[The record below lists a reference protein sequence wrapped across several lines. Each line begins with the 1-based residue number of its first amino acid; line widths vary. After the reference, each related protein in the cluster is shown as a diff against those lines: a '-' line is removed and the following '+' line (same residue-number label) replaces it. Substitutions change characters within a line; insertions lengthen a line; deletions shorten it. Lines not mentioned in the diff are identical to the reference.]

1 MFFVRDRIV
10 VGMSSIRFLSA
21 LIEFLAAVLMLVFN
35 SRVVAFQINS
45 FLALVGPTIM
55 MLVTGLGLI
64 GLAEKFSW
72 LQMTVIATGVA
83 LIFIGMKI
91 G

>member
-10 VGMSSIRFLSA
+10 LGMSSIRFISA
-21 LIEFLAAVLMLVFN
+21 LIEFSAAVLMLWFN
-35 SRVVAFQINS
+35 SRTVAFQINS

-64 GLAEKFSW
+64 GLAKDFSW
-72 LQMTVIATGVA
+72 LQLTVILAGVA
-83 LIFIGMKI
+83 LIFLGIRLG
-91 G
+91 